1 MNSKMSILIFFL
13 RSVMQPKKE
22 RKKRKKKLND
32 ISIRLQLQIN
42 SAVLPL
48 VPSVYVAPVFRL
60 WKKSLDFCSDIL
72 ILLWNI
78 NTSIPSI
85 AQLVERRTVVIKMS
99 SLGRWFKSGSKEFL
113 LFFKENC

>member
-1 MNSKMSILIFFL
+1 MNSKMSILIFFS

-22 RKKRKKKLND
+22 RKKRKINWTILALGYNFKLT
-32 ISIRLQLQIN
+32 QQFF
-42 SAVLPL
+42 PL
-48 VPSVYVAPVFRL
+48 CLLCMLHQFLDSE
-60 WKKSLDFCSDIL
+60 KKSLDFCSDIL

-113 LFFKENC
+113 LFVKENC